1 MSSTISRSRAAALKD
16 TGPEAAELQ
25 SQLQTLE
32 KDSLAGEQSERIEN
46 VHARL
51 EAGHRI
57 RQSLLE
63 SQGTFHIKDTFR
75 HLNGFQAVIA
85 TLDGV
90 ARKYEEFGCTIDE
103 ELTIIKSLIQAIFGV
118 LTAALQSHKGN
129 QKYFR
134 QHVEGGGWMAV
145 ENSLSTMLTGGKGN
159 ADTSLRALTDKVFGC
174 LLACAQEDES
184 MTDFFSTLKR
194 HTAATDSRP
203 KSSSSSVRADPSPP
217 PAPEP
222 EQGSEDPPHDQLP

>member
-32 KDSLAGEQSERIEN
+32 KDSLADEQSERIEN

-90 ARKYEEFGCTIDE
+90 ARKYGEFSCTIDE

-134 QHVEGGGWMAV
+134 QHVEGGGWLAV
-145 ENSLSTMLTGGKGN
+145 ENQSQHNANWRKRQRGYWFESPNGQSIWLSVGLCSGGRIHDRLLQYSE
-159 ADTSLRALTDKVFGC
+159 ATYGC
-174 LLACAQEDES
+174 Y
-184 MTDFFSTLKR
+184 R
-194 HTAATDSRP
+194 
-203 KSSSSSVRADPSPP
+203 
-217 PAPEP
+217 
-222 EQGSEDPPHDQLP
+222 